1 MLGLSVI
8 NPSTPKSINSFI
20 VSQWGVPV
28 VTEKF
33 IKTAKN
39 LNKLVHVWTIDDQ
52 GTMNELIDLGVDG
65 LMTDKPS
72 VLKKALIARGLFQSG
87 TRLNKINPGINKRK
101 RLRIPKPGL
110 LVKRAIPETINGP
123 IKTDDLPIKL

>member
-1 MLGLSVI
+1 MMCKSVGLPAE
-8 NPSTPKSINSFI
+8 NTPGHCAQVP

-28 VTEKF
+28 ITKRF

-52 GTMNELIDLGVDG
+52 ETMNDLIDLGVDG

-72 VLKKALIARGLFQSG
+72 ILKKALIARGLF
-87 TRLNKINPGINKRK
+87 
-101 RLRIPKPGL
+101 
-110 LVKRAIPETINGP
+110 
-123 IKTDDLPIKL
+123 